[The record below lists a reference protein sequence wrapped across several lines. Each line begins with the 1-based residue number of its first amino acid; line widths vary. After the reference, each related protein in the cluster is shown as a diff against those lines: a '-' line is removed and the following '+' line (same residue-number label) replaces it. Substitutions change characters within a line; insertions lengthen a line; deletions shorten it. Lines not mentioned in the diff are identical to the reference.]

1 MTVFPCGVFLT
12 RTMVG
17 AQMTKQEK
25 MYKMPDKQ
33 LEDYTAED
41 QEQLEA
47 AIIDAVEKLHEQF
60 SLVNITNGMILDKLG
75 VTEKEQQEENNYKC
89 VIGFQAIAF
98 LLRKGLIGPEKT
110 QAAKKEI
117 KEEVEFRD
125 TDRAI
130 KILQEHGIGFHVSG
144 CGCCDSPWVR
154 MTYKGETIIGSDED
168 ETGATGN
175 ISFDTDMKREEFS
188 WAPNE

>member
-41 QEQLEA
+41 QEQLQN

-75 VTEKEQQEENNYKC
+75 VTEKEQHEPRRALQAQEQK
-89 VIGFQAIAF
+89 
-98 LLRKGLIGPEKT
+98 
-110 QAAKKEI
+110 
-117 KEEVEFRD
+117 
-125 TDRAI
+125 
-130 KILQEHGIGFHVSG
+130 
-144 CGCCDSPWVR
+144 
-154 MTYKGETIIGSDED
+154 
-168 ETGATGN
+168 
-175 ISFDTDMKREEFS
+175 
-188 WAPNE
+188 